1 MLDLQNNIKSSQVCG
16 PQTCELCFF
25 PPGINRKSPAR
36 RPGGFEIRRKK
47 RFDLL
52 KPGDLQSPNN
62 TPQKHK
68 LDVADCKSAER
79 LTGKDRVLWQQRDE

>member
-1 MLDLQNNIKSSQVCG
+1 MLECSIMVCILGFIIFFIIGIKC
-16 PQTCELCFF
+16 TF
-25 PPGINRKSPAR
+25 PARHQKRKSPAR

-62 TPQKHK
+62 NPQKHK
-68 LDVADCKSAER
+68 LDVADCKSA
-79 LTGKDRVLWQQRDE
+79 KPK

>member
-1 MLDLQNNIKSSQVCG
+1 MLECSIMVCILGFIIFFIIGIKC
-16 PQTCELCFF
+16 TF
-25 PPGINRKSPAR
+25 PAR

-62 TPQKHK
+62 NPKKHK
-68 LDVADCKSAER
+68 LDVADCKSA
-79 LTGKDRVLWQQRDE
+79 KPK